1 MPHTSI
7 DLYTLQTSLKNG
19 IEKLFPGKIWLRAEI
34 SAIKARQGGHCYMEL
49 SQTGEQGLLAKA
61 NAIIWASK
69 YRFLGPFFKSVTGSD
84 LQEGINVLLQVQVNF
99 SQLYGIS
106 LIIDDIDP
114 EFTLGAQEMKRR
126 LTIERLQSE
135 GLITLQKEL
144 AMPLLPY
151 RLAVI
156 SAPDA
161 AGYRDFMR
169 HLHENEYGFVFRT
182 ELFQALMQ
190 GADSPSSIIEAINI
204 SLEWQPEAI
213 LILRGGGAKL
223 DLSCYD
229 DYGLA
234 AAIANCP
241 VPVFTAVGH
250 DQDYHICDM
259 VAYQYVKTPTALA
272 DEFLSYYM
280 EEDERVLSLSS
291 RLRLGFG
298 QRVGNEEAR
307 IENLGRYI
315 INMLNTRITAAESKL
330 DFIEMKIS
338 TTDPRNILSKG
349 FSMALDVKGVK
360 LQSVKNQN
368 RGDRISVVFSDGR
381 LECKI
386 EDVKKY

>member
-1 MPHTSI
+1 
-7 DLYTLQTSLKNG
+7 
-19 IEKLFPGKIWLRAEI
+19 
-34 SAIKARQGGHCYMEL
+34 MEL

-307 IENLGRYI
+307 IENLSRYI